1 MPLNRKK
8 EVLRMN
14 AFLPILRR
22 NSLFDLPSF
31 SLFARFFDGNEVDK
45 IWLPDLD
52 VSETDKEFIVR
63 AEIPGIEKDDIDITL
78 TDGLLTI
85 KGEKKHENEEK
96 EEDYYFVER
105 RYGSFTRTLRLP
117 SEVEHDKIDANYKDG
132 VLKLVIAKPEKVEP
146 KKIEIKS

>member
-1 MPLNRKK
+1 
-8 EVLRMN
+8 MN

-31 SLFARFFDGNEVDK
+31 SLFDRFFDGNEVDK

-85 KGEKKHENEEK
+85 KGEKKHENEENK
-96 EEDYYFVER
+96 ENYHFVER
-105 RYGSFTRTLRLP
+105 KYGSFTRTLRLP
-117 SEVEHDKIDANYKDG
+117 NDVEHDKIDANYKDG
-132 VLKLVIAKPEKVEP
+132 VLKLVIGKPEKVEP
-146 KKIEIKS
+146 KKIEIKN

>member
-1 MPLNRKK
+1 
-8 EVLRMN
+8 MN

-22 NSLFDLPSF
+22 NSLFDLPNF
-31 SLFARFFDGNEVDK
+31 SLFDRFLDGNEGEK
-45 IWLPDLD
+45 TWLPDLD

-63 AEIPGIEKDDIDITL
+63 AEVPGIEKDDIDITL

-85 KGEKKHENEEK
+85 KGEKKHETEENK
-96 EEDYYFVER
+96 ENYQFVER

-117 SEVEHDKIDANYKDG
+117 NDVEHDKIDANYKDG

>member
-1 MPLNRKK
+1 
-8 EVLRMN
+8 MN

-22 NSLFDLPSF
+22 SSLFDLPRF
-31 SLFARFFDGNEVDK
+31 SWFDRAFDGLEDNK
-45 IWLPDLD
+45 TWLPDLD

-63 AEIPGIEKDDIDITL
+63 AEIPGIEKSDIDITL

-85 KGEKKHENEEK
+85 KGEKKHEKEEK
-96 EEDYYFVER
+96 EENYHFVER

-132 VLKLVIAKPEKVEP
+132 VLKLVIQKPEKIEP